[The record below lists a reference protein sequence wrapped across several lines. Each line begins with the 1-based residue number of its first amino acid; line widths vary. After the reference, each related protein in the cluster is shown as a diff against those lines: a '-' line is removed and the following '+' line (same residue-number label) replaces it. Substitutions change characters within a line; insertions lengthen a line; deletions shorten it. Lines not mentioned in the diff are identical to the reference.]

1 MTTDAIEREVLVEAP
16 IERVWA
22 TITEAEQIGAWFG
35 DAGAEVDLRPGGT
48 MTVHWAEHGSVEA
61 TIVAVDPPTTF
72 SYCWA
77 PFKDPAGKQP
87 TAGNS
92 TLVQFTLDAQG
103 DSTLVRVVESGF
115 AALDCSDEQR
125 AANAAGNT
133 EGWQIELGHLEQH
146 LREATSVGAS

>member
-1 MTTDAIEREVLVEAP
+1 MTDAIEREVLVEAP

-61 TIVAVDPPTTF
+61 TIVAVEPPTTF
-72 SYCWA
+72 SYRWA
-77 PFKDPAGKQP
+77 PFKEPAGKQP

-92 TLVQFTLDAQG
+92 TLVELTLDAQG

-115 AALDCSDEQR
+115 AALDCSDELR
-125 AANAAGNT
+125 TANAAGNT
-133 EGWQIELGHLEQH
+133 EGWQIELVHLERH
-146 LREATSVGAS
+146 LRQATSVRSS